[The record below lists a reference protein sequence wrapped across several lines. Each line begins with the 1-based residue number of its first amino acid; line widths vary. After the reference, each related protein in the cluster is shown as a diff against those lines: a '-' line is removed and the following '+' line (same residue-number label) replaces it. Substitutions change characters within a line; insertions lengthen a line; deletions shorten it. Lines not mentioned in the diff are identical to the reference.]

1 MSDDNLPLFRNP
13 VTRPASVQGIQ
24 QLALKP
30 FSIVQGIE
38 QQAGNSEYMPVDD
51 EHHENPE
58 FRHHKDA
65 TNSELFY
72 DLFFVANLTVFSYIH
87 DVNDITTLAQF
98 VGFFCILWY
107 FGAYHGVLLYT
118 NVYRFTWYN
127 VALYDVRFA
136 MDSVIERAFKFLHF
150 GYAPS

>member
-1 MSDDNLPLFRNP
+1 MSDDNLPLVRNP
-13 VTRPASVQGIQ
+13 VTRPASVRGIQ

-30 FSIVQGIE
+30 LSIVQGIE
-38 QQAGNSEYMPVDD
+38 KQAGNSQYMPVDD
-51 EHHENPE
+51 GHYETPE
-58 FRHHKDA
+58 FRQHKEA

-98 VGFFCILWY
+98 VGFFCILW
-107 FGAYHGVLLYT
+107 
-118 NVYRFTWYN
+118 FTWYN
-127 VALYDVRFA
+127 LALYDVRFA

-150 GYAPS
+150 GYLLSWNDDQHHADSALAS